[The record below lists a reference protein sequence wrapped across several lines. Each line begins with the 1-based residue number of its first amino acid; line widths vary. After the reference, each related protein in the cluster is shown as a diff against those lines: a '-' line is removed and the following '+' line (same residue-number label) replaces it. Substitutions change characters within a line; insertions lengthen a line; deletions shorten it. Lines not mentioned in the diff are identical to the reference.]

1 MRLLVLAGGFGTRL
15 TSAVSDVPKAL
26 APVQGAPFLRL
37 QLEHWLNQGLREFTF
52 LLHHQADQ
60 IIHFLKEQQVELLR
74 DCKLDWVI
82 EPTPLDTGGAIANA
96 VKKLG
101 VERSFLITNADTW
114 LGGGIHELTQSK
126 PPSMAVVNI
135 SDVSRYGQVHFDHG
149 NYVTAF
155 DEKKAGLSAGWIN
168 AGMYHLSA
176 DLLMDWD
183 GEPFSLERDFFK
195 VLLKERGLKVVPLEA
210 DFIDIGIP
218 ADYYRFCDWVK
229 SDRLD
234 SFCN

>member
-1 MRLLVLAGGFGTRL
+1 M
-15 TSAVSDVPKAL
+15 K
-26 APVQGAPFLRL
+26 
-37 QLEHWLNQGLREFTF
+37 
-52 LLHHQADQ
+52 
-60 IIHFLKEQQVELLR
+60 
-74 DCKLDWVI
+74 
-82 EPTPLDTGGAIANA
+82 
-96 VKKLG
+96 
-101 VERSFLITNADTW
+101 
-114 LGGGIHELTQSK
+114 
-126 PPSMAVVNI
+126 
-135 SDVSRYGQVHFDHG
+135 
-149 NYVTAF
+149 
-155 DEKKAGLSAGWIN
+155 KKAGLSAGWIN